1 MTIKI
6 FCDFDGTITDSDNI
20 VAIMKHFGPPETED
34 IKSKILS
41 QEISIREG
49 VSRMFSLLP
58 TSLKEEIVSFVKETA
73 HIRPGFAEFIDFAKN
88 QPVKFYVV
96 SGGMDFFVYPLLD
109 ELVNRQFIY
118 CNETDF
124 SGERI
129 QVNWIHDC
137 DDECGNECGLCKPS
151 IIRKLAQPGD
161 YTIVIGDSITDLQA
175 AKLAEKVFARDFLIT
190 KCEELGIP
198 YTPFTTFFDIKT
210 ELEHILGVKA

>member
-1 MTIKI
+1 
-6 FCDFDGTITDSDNI
+6 
-20 VAIMKHFGPPETED
+20 
-34 IKSKILS
+34 
-41 QEISIREG
+41 
-49 VSRMFSLLP
+49 MFSLLP

-198 YTPFTTFFDIKT
+198 YTLFTTFFDIKT